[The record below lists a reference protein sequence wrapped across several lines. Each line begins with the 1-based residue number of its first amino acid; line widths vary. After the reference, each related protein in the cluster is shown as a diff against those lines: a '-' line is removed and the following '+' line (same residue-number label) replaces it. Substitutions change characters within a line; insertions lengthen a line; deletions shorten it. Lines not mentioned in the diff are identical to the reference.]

1 MILFLSTL
9 AFATSVGIFP
19 LKLLPKST
27 KQSTQQQDVQK
38 YIQGTL
44 IDLSKGKDLEVVTQ
58 SKWIKRLEGTDYYN
72 DLLNTCKKS
81 DCIKGAA
88 VAGQVPF
95 VIATR
100 FYSYKSIN
108 SMTIYL
114 YEIDH
119 PLFAPDES
127 NTSNAEGNSSV
138 NDKKNL

>member
-9 AFATSVGIFP
+9 AFATSVGMFP

-27 KQSTQQQDVQK
+27 KQSTQQQEVQK
-38 YIQGTL
+38 YIQSTL
-44 IDLSKGKDLEVVTQ
+44 MDLSKGKDLEVVTQ
-58 SKWIKRLEGTDYYN
+58 GKWVKRLEGTDYYN
-72 DLLNTCKKS
+72 DILKSCKKS
-81 DCIKGAA
+81 DCIKSAS

-119 PLFAPDES
+119 PLFNPDES
-127 NTSNAEGNSSV
+127 NGENAEGNTSEQ
-138 NDKKNL
+138 